1 MGGEKNDCIICS
13 VVEAKYCSIF
23 FLFLPHART
32 RRRFLLD
39 FLLPLPRNICISFG
53 NTIPFRPNKS
63 LVSRSLPLERE
74 EEEGGQRREGP
85 SQHTGTRSR
94 IREIVRSGREGRE
107 IGRSNRADVNCVYLL
122 ASSLGKVSLP
132 RLISDETAQSRGEA
146 LFPHQR
152 DQATVRQLRLDR
164 RRFVLAR
171 VAALLMMTSAAPRAL
186 LLPRVLLLLQRLLL
200 GTSVHVNAAEAVY

>member
-1 MGGEKNDCIICS
+1 M
-13 VVEAKYCSIF
+13 
-23 FLFLPHART
+23 
-32 RRRFLLD
+32 
-39 FLLPLPRNICISFG
+39 PRNICISFG

-74 EEEGGQRREGP
+74 EEQGGQRREGP

>member
-1 MGGEKNDCIICS
+1 MYIFEPPSKNGGREKRLYYLLRSRGEILLHFSFSFHTRGQD
-13 VVEAKYCSIF
+13 EDFYSIF
-23 FLFLPHART
+23 SYRCLEIFAF
-32 RRRFLLD
+32 
-39 FLLPLPRNICISFG
+39 PLEI
-53 NTIPFRPNKS
+53 
-63 LVSRSLPLERE
+63 RSLFVRINLSFLVPFLSR
-74 EEEGGQRREGP
+74 GRRRREGREGR
-85 SQHTGTRSR
+85 SFQHTGTGSR
-94 IREIVRSGREGRE
+94 VREIVRSGREGRE

-200 GTSVHVNAAEAVY
+200 GT